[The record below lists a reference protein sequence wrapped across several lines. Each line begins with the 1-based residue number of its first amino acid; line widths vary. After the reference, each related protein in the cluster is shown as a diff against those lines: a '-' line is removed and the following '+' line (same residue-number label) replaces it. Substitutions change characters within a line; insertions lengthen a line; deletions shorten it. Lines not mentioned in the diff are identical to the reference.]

1 MAKEITKKMR
11 DFADAYLETGN
22 IYHSAIR
29 AGYSENY
36 AKTNA
41 SRLLEK
47 DSVKAY
53 IDKTLES
60 VQSQKIAT
68 IQEVMEYLTKG
79 LRQELEEEVIVVEGC
94 GDGVSEAVVKKKK
107 ISLKDSNKCAEM
119 LAKRFGMFT
128 DSVGVNVIVPVFG
141 GESDLAE

>member
-22 IYHSAIR
+22 IYQSAIR

-36 AKTNA
+36 AKGNA
-41 SRLLEK
+41 RYLFENERVQK
-47 DSVKAY
+47 Y
-53 IDKTLES
+53 INETMES
-60 VQSQKIAT
+60 IHSKKVAD

-79 LRQELEEEVIVVEGC
+79 IRHEGC
-94 GDGVSEAVVKKKK
+94 GDGISEAVVKKKK

-128 DSVGVNVIVPVFG
+128 DTDTINVVVPVFG
-141 GESDLAE
+141 GEDNLAE